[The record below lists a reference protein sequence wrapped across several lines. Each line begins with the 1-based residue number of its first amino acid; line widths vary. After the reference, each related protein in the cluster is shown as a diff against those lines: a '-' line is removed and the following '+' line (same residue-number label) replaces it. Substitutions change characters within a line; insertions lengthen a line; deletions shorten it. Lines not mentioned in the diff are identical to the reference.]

1 VLFAE
6 DSGGICI
13 NRERSEFLLSPR
25 EDARCIR
32 YLFSIWVEES
42 LLQDC
47 DADAEKAGYE
57 MIGRLAEAEP
67 C

>member
-42 LLQDC
+42 LLQDY
-47 DADAEKAGYE
+47 DADAEK
-57 MIGRLAEAEP
+57 LAMK
-67 C
+67 